1 MAVPPRECSVV
12 WSALSSS
19 RGSPSGNVARST
31 PSAGPVGH
39 YARFQISLRA
49 TGSPCEPGL
58 YPGPSAASCRNAANL
73 SSSRRW
79 AASYLCNTSS
89 ASAVRCPS
97 ARSSSIRRRWR
108 AKAFS
113 PLAAIASKSSILLAR
128 SESMSAAM
136 HDGLKGG
143 VTSLRPAD
151 CRDGSTLISSQGR
164 LLATD
169 PVRSEESPRPC
180 REDPRGT
187 ASTGGRASHRQR
199 SSGNCGYTDIDETR
213 WPLEHDGSSW
223 NQLDPSCLLQH
234 AFRSSHIRDSM
245 PASAEAGACI

>member
-1 MAVPPRECSVV
+1 MVQNNGMDRCLPQGPADQRGYRVRYGGNRACHGAVPPRECSVV

-49 TGSPCEPGL
+49 IGSPCEPGL

-164 LLATD
+164 LWATD
-169 PVRSEESPRPC
+169 PVSLRRAAASLSRRSARYGLDRRS
-180 REDPRGT
+180 GKSST
-187 ASTGGRASHRQR
+187 AVQRQLRIHRHRRDALAARA
-199 SSGNCGYTDIDETR
+199 
-213 WPLEHDGSSW
+213 
-223 NQLDPSCLLQH
+223 
-234 AFRSSHIRDSM
+234 
-245 PASAEAGACI
+245 